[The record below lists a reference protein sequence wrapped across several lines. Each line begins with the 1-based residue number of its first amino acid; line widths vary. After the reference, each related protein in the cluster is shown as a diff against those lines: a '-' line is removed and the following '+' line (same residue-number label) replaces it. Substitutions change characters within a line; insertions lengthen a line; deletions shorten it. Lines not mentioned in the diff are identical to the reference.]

1 MKKYIGEI
9 GLFAVAIIWGGGL
22 IAAKIALDSG
32 LLTSQIMT
40 IRFFISSV
48 LMTII
53 FFKPIK
59 NNLSLGILKAGSV
72 LGICLFLGFFLQTL
86 GLEYTTPS
94 KNAFLASINVVIV
107 PFIGFML
114 YRRKIDKFG
123 VISSFIAVLGIAVL
137 SLSADFTINFG
148 DLLTILCAFAF
159 AFQIFFTSEFV
170 KSYNP
175 LALNTIQF
183 TVAFLLSFIVQIAM
197 GEAKINATQSGYIS
211 IIYLAVFSTTICY
224 LLQTMCSKFVDGT
237 RVAIIMSTESVF
249 GTIFSIILL
258 NEPVTAR
265 LILGSLIIFISVITA
280 ETKLSFLPF
289 FKNK

>member
-22 IAAKIALDSG
+22 IAAKVALDSG

-40 IRFFISSV
+40 IRFFLSAV

-175 LALNTIQF
+175 LALNTIQLKN
-183 TVAFLLSFIVQIAM
+183 VLRKREGIYEKIHRRNRAFCSSHHLGRRICR
-197 GEAKINATQSGYIS
+197 NSGCIRWRTYNITDNDIEIFNIS
-211 IIYLAVFSTTICY
+211 G
-224 LLQTMCSKFVDGT
+224 VDDYN
-237 RVAIIMSTESVF
+237 
-249 GTIFSIILL
+249 IL
-258 NEPVTAR
+258 
-265 LILGSLIIFISVITA
+265 
-280 ETKLSFLPF
+280 
-289 FKNK
+289 